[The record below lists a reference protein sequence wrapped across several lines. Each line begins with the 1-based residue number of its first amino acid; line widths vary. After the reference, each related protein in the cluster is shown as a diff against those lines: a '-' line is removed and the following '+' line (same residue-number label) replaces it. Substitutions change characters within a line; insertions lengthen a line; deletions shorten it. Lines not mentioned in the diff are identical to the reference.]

1 MLRGP
6 RQPPGSAGGSG
17 SGSDHG
23 GPLLRGRARE
33 PPPGWAMRPG
43 PALPRTGCRFCWC
56 PCSRSR
62 PVRGMMATGASERTH
77 HDVAQEGSCADD
89 QDPEWRCLGHRRCGG
104 GRMSPARGELPY
116 VDEHAI
122 TIAAPRSRVWSA
134 LQRYTATFLRIP
146 ERSPIARLLGT
157 QPRAGFEVLDS
168 APAHSLTL
176 AGRHRFARYRLTFDL
191 TDAAEGATRLRTQR
205 TGQSILLPGS
215 VAEGLAAYEQH
226 LGLGAC
232 DCPR

>member
-1 MLRGP
+1 
-6 RQPPGSAGGSG
+6 
-17 SGSDHG
+17 
-23 GPLLRGRARE
+23 
-33 PPPGWAMRPG
+33 
-43 PALPRTGCRFCWC
+43 
-56 PCSRSR
+56 
-62 PVRGMMATGASERTH
+62 
-77 HDVAQEGSCADD
+77 
-89 QDPEWRCLGHRRCGG
+89 
-104 GRMSPARGELPY
+104 MSPARGELPY

-146 ERSPIARLLGT
+146 EGSPIARLLGT

-226 LGLGAC
+226 LGLGTC